1 MTVDITQEEMNI
13 LNLNGISA
21 DEVRDNIQYMR
32 GTGLD
37 DAAIRNQYSD
47 TINQLRPITKVSPND
62 TANIKKW
69 QDKGGI
75 TPFEYAGRKAVEF
88 NGTYN
93 NIDKYA
99 NLNLSPEKR
108 EKLEQRDI
116 EYAQRVKD
124 MEQREKDRQA
134 ESERIKAERKA
145 KNAERDKRVND
156 GTASFLDRVGSYLD
170 RQAEISARV
179 SANTPVQDP
188 ILTMAGIDNTGNKLH
203 EPDKTKQ
210 INFLESLGNSFMS
223 GGWIPFVGGFLE
235 KADDKKQREIQE
247 HILKGEPIRQDE
259 LNFLN
264 HRLENMKE
272 ETVRGYTLGGHI
284 ANDFLSS
291 LVRFGG
297 EMAAGGWVLKGL
309 GLTAELGEGASLL
322 QKVGTGAKNMMTTGA
337 VNTILPTS
345 YNDTYAFYQKRL
357 LNKGMELTDK
367 GTWIFKE
374 SDEKPAIS
382 FLKSLGQT
390 FVMFASEASGE
401 LIGIPVKGIT
411 GAASKYVGTPIS
423 KYLLNNPKLVKF
435 VDNTIPALSKAY
447 EKLNNLPIKG
457 KNIDWLKNSVKYDG
471 FIEELGEEIVEDVMN
486 LTLGTG
492 DDKRTLENYAQA
504 IFKSPDEWA
513 VIAGAVALQGGT
525 LSVASHVLGSYME
538 RNGATDE
545 QILETLNNMTEG
557 EKEQKIQELI
567 SENLIN
573 VSGYTNE
580 ETQKKSEL
588 KDAYFNQ
595 IKKTG
600 IEDNEALANA
610 ELMSEAFAALAKNT
624 GMNLNDVTNEA
635 NIVIQNMT
643 DEQAQQQYEADN
655 SAALNGRVVFN
666 ESQIIDDELQRLY
679 DDFDAIPEDYSD
691 EEDLNRRVLNM
702 QILQDIKDGNLSEEN
717 QQAAQD
723 LITQYEQT
731 NPQLAAALRKVA
743 DSFNTDNMTGE
754 INEVEF
760 QKIDRNNIESAFG
773 DTVENIQDTVK
784 ADIMNIL
791 QDNGIEES
799 EFNFEDIRIFG
810 SYSTGK
816 NKKGSDLDLL
826 VQYSGDMREDDAFN
840 MLNSEQLSI
849 YDAQGKKVKIDI
861 NPINTATSGTIDE
874 HLKYLDQLEPKFQK
888 IDTAGAENNQT
899 ALARQEWKKKGTE
912 SRFFKKWFGNSK
924 VVDNEG
930 NPLVVYHG
938 TENGSFEVFS
948 EQRVE
953 DGFFFTDNIET
964 AKEYA
969 EIAPFLAEDMTDE
982 EKTEASKIYQVYL
995 KIENPYIADMEG
1007 EDYRGTAVQG
1017 YIDEARELG
1026 HDGVIIKNI
1035 VDKRYTDSE
1044 GSLGTDYIV
1053 FNPEQIKSVD
1063 NQGTFDENN
1072 PNIYYQQKDK
1082 RNLLM
1087 THSAKIDLLDNILE
1101 SGSLVAP
1108 SMAIT
1113 QKGEEQALKNFGD
1126 ILFVRN
1132 PRKVDYQNDNIF
1144 DRDIYSPRLP
1154 KPSYELKNGRV
1165 IDAYEYDNLQRM
1177 SDERFEKSFGTS
1189 KEKYF
1194 KDAKKVLNLGYT
1206 PSGNIRTKSYNA
1218 NTLLEYVKKDKLQGG
1233 ENFDYGLSS
1242 LLAKLSKQQLSKEQ
1256 LKDTAK
1262 KELELSNEKLT
1273 EKYEKIKDKYNNFDK
1288 KLEEYYI
1295 GDGFIFT
1302 DQGDIFYAVA
1312 KNNKRKLSQY
1322 IDTKKLPKELLQEMK
1337 DLINEALSLPRSY
1350 FEAKPLRK
1358 VDLSEF
1364 SYAVVEK
1371 GLLSDQQK
1379 ENLKLWGVK
1388 PVEYA
1393 KGKLNQTLNNLDKQE
1408 TQIYFQSAYHGTPH
1422 RFDEFSLENIG
1433 TGEGVQAH
1441 GWGLY
1446 FAENKE
1452 ISEEYRETLIEKNW
1466 VENTKV
1472 NGRKIERVPFF
1483 GYVYSDTKKNVSNSN
1498 GIILELAI
1506 SCLRRNDYDVEK
1518 TKKYLASGEA
1528 ANNYWATDIVDFLNK
1543 NKIELNENKGQL
1555 FEVDIPENDVLLDE
1569 DKDLINQPDKV
1580 QRAIEK
1586 IYADAMKLNNVEL
1599 ANAIGITG
1607 REIYRG
1613 FSKYFGSDR
1622 KASEFLNKY
1631 GIKGITY
1638 DGQQDG
1644 RCYVIFDDKAI
1655 NVLKTYYQGTDDMN
1669 SNINNARGFTYQRK
1683 NFDGTEKENLIVL
1696 LNKKAD
1702 KSTLIHEFAHVYLI
1716 TLNNLAQH
1724 NDKAK
1729 ELLMTVNKWLHYDG
1743 VEYTEFQH
1751 ERFANN
1757 FVAYVKSGKAPSYGL
1772 KKVFENFRRWL
1783 NDMYSNLQAADDV
1796 WIDPETEKVFEELL
1810 GNITINAQK
1819 QEAEQIINKARNN
1832 SIRRYSDDVEKLK
1845 RKFEKKQLTEYQ
1857 KRYRDTALAIVH
1869 YALSHSRVP
1878 EAAKYTNYKQLQMI
1892 LLATPEYKKKSK
1904 GVAKQQEEIGEILA
1918 ELSDEFS
1925 SNDGWTGEWSEFF
1938 SDTGIGYHTSE
1949 IGGDAELAMQ
1959 AFDVLVDH
1967 IYADANPEDYSGEY
1981 RELTEEEQYRTGYEL
1996 EYILDEYKNADD
2008 KTIPLLAYNMWS
2020 SGVHPYIEEDI
2031 QKKWETET
2039 NEIDRYQALN
2049 KFEQAKEDLKLY
2061 AATLKGHGD
2070 YSAQFAEYARAIVK
2084 RLDFMTETDKSKL
2097 FDKLKEFNSFRD
2109 IERNLDDVMDYAQTL
2124 ADVSDRRYLA
2134 EQIDR
2139 EVRQTIHVWQNGIK
2153 KTKYTYPANKLF
2165 ERLREINKMSSATVQ
2180 EMYDAYLN
2188 EEETP
2193 DYSDDSV
2200 HDKNYYSL
2208 IEQLFVKYKI
2218 NGIWY
2223 NSTEFLQDLLERLQ
2237 SAKYTAKIARDE
2249 IDFER
2254 RMQQL
2259 NLVDECARVVN
2270 SRKEEI
2276 DKNPNIKTAANFNA
2290 IGANLNNYLEMIFN
2304 EGIKKQFSLD
2314 YKFAQKDAKTGAEKR
2329 AFEDKAKKIFGF
2341 SGKFSN
2347 TQLYNKFINMTVPEY
2362 KILQRYSPDIEQG
2375 SFRVTQQMP
2384 ETGFNATQYTQQIRQ
2399 DIDFA
2404 KEWQPEEIELSRM
2417 EILYYYIQAK
2427 NPTSYVILTDKDK
2440 GQFDKFD
2447 FDTMIDTLTPQ
2458 EKLLGDL
2465 MQLSAE
2471 KYWNDLNAYHIK
2483 KYQVE
2488 LGKVKNYFPR
2498 YTDFSEEKPFQIFND
2513 FAQSTSSGSMQKQRI
2528 AGPGSRIKPANALAV
2543 LYDHMETANTITI
2556 MGEQLDLMNRVLLN
2570 KDLIKK
2576 VGAVFGSTVALQYQS
2591 AVTSMLYKS
2600 QSCVK
2605 SLSEDFFS
2613 SAVNNS
2619 VKAAMFAKPTLA
2631 LKQVISFMNYG
2642 KGDEYVTAAEWVKEF
2657 SKQTLTPAKWKA
2669 NIDYMMNIPYL
2680 KDRYLSGGSMDAL
2693 KRQLSSMLF
2702 PNISSTDKI
2711 PKVGKA
2717 LKTLTTLGAKLN
2729 LLDEYF
2735 GKYIAMGDIGAIIL
2749 GGKPYIEVLKN
2760 KGYTEEQA
2768 VRIFIETTVNDQQ
2781 SSIPSTLSNAQR
2793 AASKQPFAKMFFN
2806 FQNTPWQYYRHCTS
2820 AIIRV
2825 MQNPDKKNIE
2835 KAGKM
2840 LFCYGWLFPAVFAM
2854 AGSLSPLI
2862 AAGGDPDDL
2871 LKDLNPINTLSTLLT
2886 QHPLFG
2892 DMLQT
2897 ILAGIN
2903 GEQYNSSNVISTHLK
2918 AYNKFLR
2925 HMVKQKLTPIDV
2937 WNAIAAFG
2945 EERTG
2950 IPLTTIGS
2958 RASGLYDITQGEIP
2972 KGLLKYAGY
2981 TDYRAKRVL
2990 GEE

>member
-1 MTVDITQEEMNI
+1 MPVEITQDEMNI
-13 LNLNGISA
+13 LNLNGITA
-21 DEVRDNIQYMR
+21 DEIKSNVEYMR
-32 GTGLD
+32 ATGVD
-37 DAAIRNQYSD
+37 DNSIRQHYSN
-47 TINQLRPITKVSPND
+47 TINELKSITKTTHND
-62 TANIKKW
+62 TEKIKEW
-69 QDKGGI
+69 QQKGSI
-75 TPFEYAGRKAVEF
+75 TPYEYAKRKSVEF
-88 NGTYN
+88 NGSYN

-99 NLNLSPEKR
+99 NLNLTEEQKSKKEETDRINAQRIADYEKR
-108 EKLEQRDI
+108 KLQQQQED
-116 EYAQRVKD
+116 
-124 MEQREKDRQA
+124 A
-134 ESERIKAERKA
+134 EFEAKRKA
-145 KNAERDKRVND
+145 KNTERDKRVNE
-156 GTASFLDRVGSYLD
+156 GTASFLDRLGSYLD
-170 RQAEISARV
+170 RQAEISKRI
-179 SANTPVQDP
+179 SDQNTSDDLIIQ
-188 ILTMAGIDNTGNKLH
+188 MSGINNERPH
-203 EPDKTKQ
+203 EGK
-210 INFLESLGNSFMS
+210 INFMESLSNSFMS

-272 ETVRGYTLGGHI
+272 ETVRGYTLGGRI
-284 ANDFLSS
+284 TNDLLSS
-291 LVRFGG
+291 LVRFGV

-382 FLKSLGQT
+382 FMKSLCQT
-390 FVMFASEASGE
+390 FVMFASEHSGE
-401 LIGIPVKGIT
+401 LLSIPVKGAT
-411 GAASKYVGTPIS
+411 AAASKYVGTPIS
-423 KYLLNNPKLVKF
+423 KYLFSNPKLVKF
-435 VDNTIPALSKAY
+435 VDDTIPLLSKSF
-447 EKLNNLPIKG
+447 EKMKNMPVKG
-457 KNIDWLKNSVKYDG
+457 KAVDWLKNTVKYDG
-471 FIEELGEEIVEDVMN
+471 FLEEMGEEVVEDVLN

-492 DDKRTLENYAQA
+492 DEERTLENYTKA

-513 VIAGAVALQGGT
+513 VIAGAIALQGGT

-538 RNGATDE
+538 RNGASDE
-545 QILETLNNMTEG
+545 QIIETLNSLSET
-557 EKEQKIQELI
+557 EKEQKIDELI
-567 SENLIN
+567 SEGLIDFQSYEN
-573 VSGYTNE
+573 KEISSKN
-580 ETQKKSEL
+580 KL
-588 KDAYFNQ
+588 KDAYYQQ
-595 IKKTG
+595 IK
-600 IEDNEALANA
+600 NNY
-610 ELMSEAFAALAKNT
+610 
-624 GMNLNDVTNEA
+624 DV
-635 NIVIQNMT
+635 
-643 DEQAQQQYEADN
+643 
-655 SAALNGRVVFN
+655 
-666 ESQIIDDELQRLY
+666 DDELATSQAEFQAQAFANLAKTIGESTENVSNKANIIYQNLSEQQAQEQLLNDSIAALQGKISYNENNNLIEDELNRLY
-679 DDFDAIPEDYSD
+679 EEYDALPEDYAD
-691 EEDLNRRVLNM
+691 ENDINNRVQMM
-702 QILQDIKDGNLSEEN
+702 QLLEEIQQGNITEEN
-717 QQAAQD
+717 QS
-723 LITQYEQT
+723 LINNLIASYQET
-731 NPQLAAALRKVA
+731 NPELAELLTAKL
-743 DSFNTDNMTGE
+743 S
-754 INEVEF
+754 
-760 QKIDRNNIESAFG
+760 QKISN
-773 DTVENIQDTVK
+773 
-784 ADIMNIL
+784 DIP
-791 QDNGIEES
+791 E
-799 EFNFEDIRIFG
+799 
-810 SYSTGK
+810 
-816 NKKGSDLDLL
+816 
-826 VQYSGDMREDDAFN
+826 V
-840 MLNSEQLSI
+840 
-849 YDAQGKKVKIDI
+849 
-861 NPINTATSGTIDE
+861 
-874 HLKYLDQLEPKFQK
+874 KFQS
-888 IDTAGAENNQT
+888 IASAGAKDNQT
-899 ALARQEWKKKGTE
+899 ALAKQEWKKKGTE
-912 SRFFKKWFGNSK
+912 SRFFKKWFGDSK
-924 VVDNEG
+924 VSDWQG
-930 NPLVVYHG
+930 NPIVVYHG
-938 TENGSFEVFS
+938 TENNFKIFKNTGKSR
-948 EQRVE
+948 QIGANI
-953 DGFFFTDNIET
+953 GFFFTSNEGMAKQYADDKKVMPVYLSLQNPLVIDANSVIQIFNQNIEIKDAFDFLT
-964 AKEYA
+964 QLDQIKSEQEIKEELIKLGYDG
-969 EIAPFLAEDMTDE
+969 IILNNTNVDTRSNEDIHD
-982 EKTEASKIYQVYL
+982 VY
-995 KIENPYIADMEG
+995 ITFY
-1007 EDYRGTAVQG
+1007 
-1017 YIDEARELG
+1017 
-1026 HDGVIIKNI
+1026 
-1035 VDKRYTDSE
+1035 
-1044 GSLGTDYIV
+1044 
-1053 FNPEQIKSVD
+1053 PEQIKSVD
-1063 NQGTFDENN
+1063 NRGTFDAEN
-1072 PNIYYQQKDK
+1072 PNIYFQELED

-1087 THSAKIDLLDNILE
+1087 THSAKLDTLDSILE

-1113 QKGEEQALKNFGD
+1113 KKGEQEALKNFGD
-1126 ILFVRN
+1126 VLFVRN
-1132 PRKVDYQNDNIF
+1132 PRKIDYQNDNIF